1 MDKKKTNKK
10 KLSTLIKQQVP
21 EFVLS
26 DHPKFTEFL
35 TSYFLFMESAELN
48 LDTFTAID
56 QILLETVGTTDSFVL
71 LNQTNKNGLDANNK
85 LVNEENTFAQLS
97 ILFPP
102 QSHDFSM
109 SFISSV
115 CSALST
121 KYNSS
126 FVS

>member
-1 MDKKKTNKK
+1 MADKKKTNKK

-56 QILLETVGTTDSFVL
+56 NILLETVGVSDSFVL
-71 LNQTNKNGLDANNK
+71 LNQTNKNGLDY
-85 LVNEENTFAQLS
+85 LLLRWEIS
-97 ILFPP
+97 IYFYA
-102 QSHDFSM
+102 
-109 SFISSV
+109 SS
-115 CSALST
+115 
-121 KYNSS
+121 KRKDPI
-126 FVS
+126 